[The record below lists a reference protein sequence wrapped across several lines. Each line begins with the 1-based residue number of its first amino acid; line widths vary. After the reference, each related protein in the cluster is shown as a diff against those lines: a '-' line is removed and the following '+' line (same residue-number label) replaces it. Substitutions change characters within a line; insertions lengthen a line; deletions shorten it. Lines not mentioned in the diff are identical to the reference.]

1 MIVAV
6 VFAGRQLDSSYS
18 VGEHGGAR
26 TFAAKIQREILRSVG
41 VKHEATDNIFAPIII
56 CNDSE

>member
-1 MIVAV
+1 MAV

-26 TFAAKIQREILRSVG
+26 IFAAKIQREIQSV
-41 VKHEATDNIFAPIII
+41 
-56 CNDSE
+56 